1 MSVGIQF
8 KYLEIKKN
16 IIYLAIK
23 DYLKIFRPKITLK
36 TLIINTEVT
45 PFLTPIIIK
54 MLKY

>member
-45 PFLTPIIIK
+45 PFLTSI
-54 MLKY
+54 L